1 MSLGNRTACDFLPA
15 VIKEWSQRSTNRKI
29 FLAAA
34 VVGGMTL
41 VVKAVALL
49 KDLVVAQQLGVSSD
63 LDAYLIAFILPQF
76 AINVTAGALQTSL
89 VPTFIEVRDR
99 EGDEAA
105 QELFSAVIARAL
117 LILVGCVLLFG
128 VIGPLVLPII
138 GSGFDAH
145 TFELSRNMFYMTLP
159 AIIISG
165 MGVIWGA
172 ILNAYDRFALAAV
185 APGAV
190 PLLTIVLL
198 VLTIQQLG
206 VYALAL
212 GLIAGFT
219 AQAVLMAWSLRQHHL
234 SLLPRWRTRPE
245 FSHYVRQVMLQF
257 APAAAGAVLASS
269 TNLVDQ
275 AMATPLGAGSVSA
288 LNYGSKLLSFIIG
301 VGATALGI
309 SILPHFSKMVA
320 EQDWAKVRHTFRT
333 YALLIVGATLPLV
346 AIFTIFSEP
355 IIRLLYQRG
364 AFTAQDTV
372 LVSQIQAALFFSFRF
387 IC

>member
-1 MSLGNRTACDFLPA
+1 MRLSPA
-15 VIKEWSQRSTNRKI
+15 QIKEWSQRSTNRKI

-63 LDAYLIAFILPQF
+63 LDAYLVAFILPQF

-99 EGDEAA
+99 EGEEAA
-105 QELFSAVIARAL
+105 QELFSAVTARAL

-128 VIGPLVLPII
+128 VIGPLTLPII

-145 TFELSRNMFYMTLP
+145 TFELTRNMFFITLP
-159 AIIISG
+159 AIVISG

-190 PLLTIVLL
+190 PLFTIVLL

-212 GLIAGFT
+212 GLIAGFSV
-219 AQAVLMAWSLRQHHL
+219 QAVLMAWSLRQHHL

-269 TNLVDQ
+269 TDLVDQ

-288 LNYGSKLLSFIIG
+288 LTYGSKLLSFVIG
-301 VGATALGI
+301 VSATALGI
-309 SILPHFSKMVA
+309 SILPHFSKDGRGTGLA
-320 EQDWAKVRHTFRT
+320 E
-333 YALLIVGATLPLV
+333 GAAYLPNLR
-346 AIFTIFSEP
+346 ISDH
-355 IIRLLYQRG
+355 RG
-364 AFTAQDTV
+364 DAATGSDCRCVLRAYHPARFPAWGVHRRGYGAGQPDTDGA
-372 LVSQIQAALFFSFRF
+372 VSPSSRF
-387 IC
+387 ICC